1 MKAATLA
8 GEGRLAIEE
17 RDLPR
22 IGRADQVLLD
32 VEACGIC
39 GTDLHILS
47 SPPEHPC
54 RVGVIMG
61 HEFVGRVRETGDAVS
76 ALAPGDRVVV
86 EANVACG
93 QCGWCQRGLPSH
105 CQRFTTHGI
114 FVDGGLAPQVVVPA
128 RSCHRIS
135 DAVPRHLAALAEPLS
150 CVVNGVRLA
159 RLEPGETAVVLGA
172 GPIGLM
178 FTALLRLAG
187 GSVIAVE
194 PAVRRRELATVLGA
208 DLAVDPTRGRVGEA
222 VSAATGGMGADV
234 VVDAVGTQLAVALDL
249 VRPGGRVVLFGMNQR
264 ARAEVGQNLITRKEV
279 QVLGAYVGR
288 DVFPTAVRLLEQ
300 GRIDLGP
307 MVTDRIGLLELPAAL
322 ERLRRGEAVKVVV
335 EDPGR
340 PRGGGAG

>member
-1 MKAATLA
+1 MRAATLA
-8 GEGRLAIEE
+8 SGGRLRIEE
-17 RDLPR
+17 RDPPR
-22 IGRADQVLLD
+22 IERPDQVLLE

-61 HEFVGRVRETGDAVS
+61 HEFVGRVRAVGE
-76 ALAPGDRVVV
+76 AVAAPAVGDRVVV

-105 CQRFTTHGI
+105 CERFTTHGI
-114 FVDGGLAPQVVVPA
+114 FVDGGLAPRAVVPA

-135 DAVPRHLAALAEPLS
+135 EAVPRHLAALAEPLS

-159 RLEPGETAVVLGA
+159 RVEPGETALVLGA

-187 GSVIAVE
+187 SGVIAVE
-194 PAVRRRELATVLGA
+194 PAPRRRELAAVLGA
-208 DLAVDPTRGRVGEA
+208 ERVVDPAREPVEEA
-222 VSAATGGMGADV
+222 VRAATGGIGADA
-234 VVDAVGTQLAVALDL
+234 VVDAVGTQLPVALDL

-264 ARAEVGQNLITRKEV
+264 ARAEVSQNLITRKEV

-288 DVFPTAVRLLEQ
+288 DVFPSAVRLLEQ
-300 GRIDLGP
+300 GRADLSP
-307 MVTDRIGLLELPAAL
+307 MVTDRIGLPELPAAV

-335 EDPGR
+335 DDLGDT
-340 PRGGGAG
+340 G

>member
-8 GEGRLAIEE
+8 SGGRLVIDE
-17 RDLPR
+17 RDPPQ
-22 IGRADQVLLD
+22 ITQSDQVLLE

-54 RVGVIMG
+54 RVGVVMG
-61 HEFVGRVRETGDAVS
+61 HEFVGRVRAVGDAVGS
-76 ALAPGDRVVV
+76 LTVGDRVVV

-93 QCGWCQRGLPSH
+93 QCRWCQRGLPSH
-105 CQRFTTHGI
+105 CERFTTHGI
-114 FVDGGLAPQVVVPA
+114 FVDGGLAPRVVVPV

-159 RLEPGETAVVLGA
+159 RMEPGETAVVLGA

-178 FTALLRLAG
+178 FTALLRLM
-187 GSVIAVE
+187 GSSVVAVE
-194 PAVRRRELATVLGA
+194 PAIQRRRLATVLGA
-208 DLAVDPTRGRVGEA
+208 DQAIDPARQGVEEVVQG
-222 VSAATGGMGADV
+222 ATDGIGADV
-234 VVDAVGTQLAVALDL
+234 VVDAVGTQLPLALSL

-264 ARAEVGQNLITRKEV
+264 ARAEVSQNLITRKEI

-300 GRIDLGP
+300 RRIDLSP
-307 MVTDRIGLLELPAAL
+307 MVTDRVDLFGLPAAI

-335 EDPGR
+335 DDFGS
-340 PRGGGAG
+340 AD